1 MIENHNNFK
10 NNRYLLIKS
19 MVPSDICK
27 IATKYALL
35 QEEVDFTPEDD
46 EHAQVRGSHSRY
58 SDLLMETLQFF
69 LLPKMEKATGLSLF
83 PTYTYYRIY
92 RPGHELTRHK
102 DRPSCEI
109 SATLCFNFNYDAGN
123 VWSIYMGGNRVDLL
137 PGDLAIYRGCDVPH
151 WREPFD
157 KGQDAWQVQAFF
169 HYVDAHGP
177 NAEWKWDKRASLGML
192 GTSPSLELLKE
203 YKASTKPSD
212 AVAEKSYIQ
221 YTK

>member
-109 SATLCFNFNYDAGN
+109 STTILLGKLYNIKNLNYNWGMYVDKDSYNTPLEADGNFIVGNNPGTMLKQEIGDA
-123 VWSIYMGGNRVDLL
+123 I
-137 PGDLAIYRGCDVPH
+137 IYRGCDIEH
-151 WREPFD
+151 WRDPMQGD
-157 KGQDAWQVQAFF
+157 HGTYQVQAFF
-169 HYVDAHGP
+169 HYIDKNGP
-177 NAEWKWDKRASLGML
+177 FYPEYAYDKRKGLG
-192 GTSPSLELLKE
+192 
-203 YKASTKPSD
+203 YKSGCK
-212 AVAEKSYIQ
+212 
-221 YTK
+221 